1 MDGGMTEA
9 SGGGTASGEGA
20 VVQERT
26 PLRGTTLRRGL
37 GIASLNS
44 GVAYMAY
51 TLEDMKRI

>member
-1 MDGGMTEA
+1 MTEA
-9 SGGGTASGEGA
+9 SGGGTASGRVA

-26 PLRGTTLRRGL
+26 TLRGMTLRRGL

-51 TLEDMKRI
+51 KLEDMKRI